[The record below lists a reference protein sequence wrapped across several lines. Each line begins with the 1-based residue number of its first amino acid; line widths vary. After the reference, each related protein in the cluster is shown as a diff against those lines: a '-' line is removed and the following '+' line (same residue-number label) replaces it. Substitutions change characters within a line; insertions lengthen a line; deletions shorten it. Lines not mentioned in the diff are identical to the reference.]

1 MRRVLQLVLTALTVL
16 GVAGAFIPS
25 AMADDE
31 TDEVSVR
38 LEAPLDQ
45 VDCTAMTVTVLG
57 LSIDIKNAQILSDE
71 DDNNDEESDDSTPMA
86 VGCDAL
92 VVGRSVTLKL
102 TNDATLTATEV
113 ELGEAGD
120 DDDQEV
126 EIVAQIQG
134 IDPLTSTIQLLGLS
148 IDISDAELEGSED
161 DSERDCELPIDVTD
175 LMLGQFVKVELDS
188 NLLPLRASELRILN
202 FANQVQVTVLA
213 PNGQPIAAGDI
224 SGVAPDEFR
233 VDIVQKVRVQK
244 QTKNGTRQV
253 VRRLTFRGYGDGAF
267 VLSGLPTGRA
277 KIVVTRRSA
286 PSNRGQAQVEV
297 TANSMQQVNVRLRKN

>member
-1 MRRVLQLVLTALTVL
+1 MRRVLQLVLTSLTVL

-25 AMADDE
+25 ALADDE

-57 LSIDIKNAQILSDE
+57 LSIDIRNAQILSDE
-71 DDNNDEESDDSTPMA
+71 ENDEESDDSTPIA

-92 VVGRSVTLKL
+92 VAGRSVTLKL
-102 TNDATLTATEV
+102 TNDATPTATEV

-126 EIVAQIQG
+126 EIVAPIQG

-161 DSERDCELPIDVTD
+161 DSEHDCALPIDVTD
-175 LMLGQFVKVELDS
+175 LLLGQFVKVELDS

-213 PNGQPIAAGDI
+213 PNGQPVAAGDI
-224 SGVAPDEFR
+224 NGIAPDEFR

-277 KIVVTRRSA
+277 KIVVTRKSA